1 MKALIIAAAAIVM
14 AAGPVFAQT
23 TQDQRAYVTA
33 GGGVAISSDATS
45 GDVAFEA
52 GMRIAPNLFVFGNI
66 GQFHNLQ
73 PSQLQPTV
81 DSTDLTLAASGLT
94 VNGTARV
101 PALHAVA
108 GLRYEIPTSKGFS
121 PYVLGG
127 IGFARLSPTAQFTY
141 QSGTLT
147 GFTPTVGE
155 DVTTQLESLGDY
167 TQPASSTAFMF
178 TLGGGVDVP
187 VAPHLMVDVGYRVS
201 RVSADTPVS
210 ANSFVAGFGYRF

>member
-1 MKALIIAAAAIVM
+1 MRALIIAAAAIVM
-14 AAGPVFAQT
+14 TAGPSFAQS
-23 TQDQRAYVTA
+23 TQDERAYVTV
-33 GGGVAISSDATS
+33 GGGVAVSSDTTS
-45 GDVAFEA
+45 GDVALEA
-52 GMRIAPNLFVFGNI
+52 GMRIAPNLFVFGNL

-81 DSTDLTLAASGLT
+81 DNTDLMLSANGIT
-94 VNGTARV
+94 VDGTARV
-101 PALHAVA
+101 PAFHAIA
-108 GLRYEIPTSKGFS
+108 GLRYAIPTRRGFS

-141 QSGTLT
+141 QSGTLP
-147 GFTPTVGE
+147 GFTPAVGD

-167 TQPASSTAFMF
+167 TQPAASTAFMF

-201 RVSADTPVS
+201 RISADTPVN
-210 ANSFVAGFGYRF
+210 ANSFIAGFGYRF